1 MAIQPHQAK
10 RDWLLQQRDPQG
22 RILIT
27 PRNYY
32 DRFIKDK
39 LGKSADSF
47 QYHKLVVCPFHE
59 DNDASLGTFSH
70 HHLTGVE
77 VYHCFGCGESGDV
90 VRMHQQFER
99 LKGRNLT
106 IHTTLV
112 ELAKLYGLEL
122 PDLEETN
129 DTLKKLDQT
138 VKQGVYYNIT
148 QFNQDSQQIH
158 RNPELTVT
166 EKMQLLKGLM
176 CYWKRKVKENRGRV

>member
-1 MAIQPHQAK
+1 
-10 RDWLLQQRDPQG
+10 
-22 RILIT
+22 
-27 PRNYY
+27 
-32 DRFIKDK
+32 
-39 LGKSADSF
+39 
-47 QYHKLVVCPFHE
+47 
-59 DNDASLGTFSH
+59 
-70 HHLTGVE
+70 
-77 VYHCFGCGESGDV
+77 
-90 VRMHQQFER
+90 MHQQFER